1 LYVIEQN
8 VQASKVIIVPAVSTF
23 EFRDQTA
30 GAACFQGSII
40 EHRRISERTQ
50 CPVTP
55 RKKMP
60 DIADV
65 VFMLDVDNTL
75 LDNDHVHD
83 DLDNFIAGE
92 FGDATRARYWEIIE
106 TLRTELGYVDY
117 LGALQRYR
125 FEEARSHSLNI
136 RLSSI
141 AGFLLDYPF
150 AERLYP
156 GALDVLAYLRT
167 FGPTIILS
175 DGEIVYQPRK
185 IHRAGLW
192 QAVDGR
198 VLIYIHKE
206 QALDDVERR
215 YPARH
220 YVMVDDKL
228 SILTAMKKN
237 LGGRLTTVFARQG
250 HYALDPHNLST
261 FPPADI
267 AIEHIGDLIDC
278 NFHSQKMA

>member
-1 LYVIEQN
+1 
-8 VQASKVIIVPAVSTF
+8 
-23 EFRDQTA
+23 
-30 GAACFQGSII
+30 
-40 EHRRISERTQ
+40 
-50 CPVTP
+50 
-55 RKKMP
+55 MP

-75 LDNDHVHD
+75 LDNDHVHN
-83 DLDNFIAGE
+83 DLDTFIARE

-117 LGALQRYR
+117 FGALQRYR
-125 FEEARSHSLNI
+125 CEEARSHRFDI

-150 AERLYP
+150 AARLYP
-156 GALDVLAYLRT
+156 GALDAIAYLQT
-167 FGPTIILS
+167 LGPTIILS
-175 DGEIVYQPRK
+175 DGDIVFQPRK
-185 IHRAGLW
+185 VHRAGLW

-206 QALDDVERR
+206 QALDDLELR

-228 SILTAMKKN
+228 AILTAMKNN
-237 LGGRLTTVFARQG
+237 LGEGLTTVFARQG
-250 HYALDPHNLST
+250 HYAFDPHNLST
-261 FPPADI
+261 FPPADV
-267 AIEHIGDLIDC
+267 AIEHIGDLINHD
-278 NFHSQKMA
+278 FHLQKMT